1 MHVAISSTN
10 SNSFCVT
17 FFHSFIYIGPI
28 SLCVDLF
35 VFIYVYFV
43 FLFDKPLVCV
53 LHLSGTHFLITVGL
67 LTLTVASG
75 VL

>member
-28 SLCVDLF
+28 SLRVDLF

-43 FLFDKPLVCV
+43 FLFD
-53 LHLSGTHFLITVGL
+53 T
-67 LTLTVASG
+67 A
-75 VL
+75 